1 MKCLSH
7 IADEIA
13 VCPLPGGGHRFNGLS
28 SLSEA
33 ANRIEPLL
41 ADLAPLYYTAC
52 MQALRAGS
60 GLTLNPC
67 HPPLRGRT
75 QTARSL
81 DPPPGGTA

>member
-28 SLSEA
+28 SLSDA

-52 MQALRAGS
+52 MQALRCRLGVDPKPLPS
-60 GLTLNPC
+60 TLA
-67 HPPLRGRT
+67 RT
-75 QTARSL
+75 QADREV
-81 DPPPGGTA
+81 A

>member
-1 MKCLSH
+1 MKSLTQ

-13 VCPLPGGGHRFNGLS
+13 VYPLHGGGHRFNGLS

-52 MQALRAGS
+52 MR
-60 GLTLNPC
+60 TLQC
-67 HPPLRGRT
+67 RLGVDSQPLPSTAART
-75 QTARSL
+75 HADREV
-81 DPPPGGTA
+81 A